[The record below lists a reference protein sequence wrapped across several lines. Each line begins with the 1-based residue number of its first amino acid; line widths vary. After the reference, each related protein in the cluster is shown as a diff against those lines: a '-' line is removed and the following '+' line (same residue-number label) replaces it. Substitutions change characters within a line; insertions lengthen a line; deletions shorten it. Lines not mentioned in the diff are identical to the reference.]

1 MPFLLRLQ
9 TAQATQA
16 AKDAANAAAGTT
28 AQKGRE
34 AKNAAG
40 DSASAAYNKVWSF
53 CLSSGRQLNLSLLR
67 KKLWKKTLFPVCELY
82 CQGLTG
88 GSYANCID
96 RHSVR
101 S

>member
-1 MPFLLRLQ
+1 MMPFLLRLQ

-28 AQKGRE
+28 AQKGRV

-53 CLSSGRQLNLSLLR
+53 CLPSGRQLNLSLLR
-67 KKLWKKTLFPVCELY
+67 KKL
-82 CQGLTG
+82 
-88 GSYANCID
+88 
-96 RHSVR
+96 
-101 S
+101 